1 MFTVEYYE
9 KEDGTF
15 PVEQF
20 ILGLDNK
27 MQAKVF
33 RLLNLLEEFGN
44 QLSEPHSKHLEEGIY
59 ELRIK
64 QSSNTNRVLYFF
76 FAGKRIILTN
86 GFVKK
91 TQKTPRNEIELAKRR
106 KQLFYERERRNL
118 TDAEKLQGNAE

>member
-64 QSSNTNRVLYFF
+64 QSSNTTRVLYFF

>member
-15 PVEQF
+15 PVERF

-64 QSSNTNRVLYFF
+64 QSSNTTRVLYFF
-76 FAGKRIILTN
+76 FTGKRIILTN

-91 TQKTPRNEIELAKRR
+91 TQKTARKEIELAKRR

>member
-20 ILGLDNK
+20 ILSLENK

-44 QLSEPHSKHLEEGIY
+44 QLSEPHSKYLEEGIY

-64 QSSNTNRVLYFF
+64 QSSNTTRVLYFF
-76 FAGKRIILTN
+76 FTGKRIILTN

-91 TQKTPRNEIELAKRR
+91 TQKTPRNEIELAKKR

>member
-20 ILGLDNK
+20 IISLENK

-33 RLLNLLEEFGN
+33 MLLNLLEEFGN
-44 QLSEPHSKHLEEGIY
+44 QLSEPHSKYLEEGIY

-64 QSSNTNRVLYFF
+64 QSSSTTRVLYFF
-76 FAGKRIILTN
+76 FTGKRIILTN

>member
-1 MFTVEYYE
+1 M
-9 KEDGTF
+9 
-15 PVEQF
+15 EQF
-20 ILGLDNK
+20 ILSLENK

-44 QLSEPHSKHLEEGIY
+44 QLSEPHSKYLEEGIY

-64 QSSNTNRVLYFF
+64 QSSNTTRVLYFF
-76 FAGKRIILTN
+76 FTGKRIILTN